1 MRKDQKGFSAIEA
14 LLVILAVGV
23 IGFIGWYV
31 YSHKNTKTSSSPSA
45 SQTQNTSVLN
55 APLGTVAQTLKPGE
69 SIKLISGPVIQI
81 AGQPA
86 TEPLEFF
93 DSKTAVKE
101 ASTIPFTSKL
111 SLFHKGYTYDISNQG
126 CKTTIENFGDYT
138 SPVISS
144 CALQITTRKTTA
156 PVIDTAKLSKQFI
169 VTEKGSPPSQTI
181 STAPLLNVEP
191 TPNTRVTL
199 PTNGGNPYMEPP
211 TFDIALV
218 TNYGIKNVSYDV
230 NALYS
235 KQTKEVDIGNA
246 KITVNVDSI
255 TCTSTYMGQNGCDIV
270 LDKFIFTVDYANSPG
285 NKYDF
290 LLISKD

>member
-1 MRKDQKGFSAIEA
+1 MQKNQKGFSAIE
-14 LLVILAVGV
+14 VFLAVMAIGV
-23 IGFIGWYV
+23 IGLIGWYV
-31 YSHKNTKTSSSPSA
+31 YSQNNTKTSSSLSA
-45 SQTQNTSVLN
+45 TQTQNAPILN
-55 APLGTVAQTLKPGE
+55 APLGTIEHALKPGQ
-69 SIKLISGPVIQI
+69 SIKLVSGPVIELT
-81 AGQPA
+81 GQPN
-86 TEPLEFF
+86 TEPLEFV
-93 DSKTAVKE
+93 DSKTTAKE
-101 ASTIPFTSKL
+101 TSIIPFTSKL

-126 CKTTIENFGDYT
+126 CKTTLENFGDYT

-181 STAPLLNVEP
+181 STTPLLIVEP
-191 TPNTRVTL
+191 TPNLRITI

-230 NALYS
+230 NELYS
-235 KQTKEVDIGNA
+235 KQTKDAEIGNA
-246 KITVNVDSI
+246 KINVKVDSV
-255 TCTSTYMGQNGCDIV
+255 TCTYMGQNACDIV